1 MEHLAKSIR
10 SIVETQT
17 MFFISEINNNTEGHH
32 ILLLNIY
39 IHVKS

>member
-1 MEHLAKSIR
+1 
-10 SIVETQT
+10 

-39 IHVKS
+39 IHIKSYPI